1 MFTEGYQK
9 CGQVFSVPMFTKPMV
24 MLVGPEV
31 LGHFFKATD
40 EQMSQQEVYQFNVP
54 TFGRGVVFDVDH
66 TIRREQFRWFAEAL
80 KPNRLRMYVDQMIA
94 EAEDYFGKWEEEG
107 EVDLLHE
114 LASLLILTASRCL
127 LGKEV
132 REQMFNEVAGLF
144 HDLDMGMQPISVMFP
159 YLPIEAHR
167 KRDAARTTMG
177 EIFKK
182 VIAQRRASGEKQ
194 VDILQAFI
202 DAKYSQAYGG
212 RVSNDEEITGML
224 IAGLFAGQH
233 TSQVTSTWT
242 ALYLHRDENRD
253 TFLRNVMEEQTELM
267 REHGDTLNF
276 DILNQMNNLHW
287 SMKEVLRLHPPLV
300 MLMRYARQ
308 PFKVKTRKG
317 EEHTVPKG
325 AIVATSPTMNH
336 TLDYI
341 FKEPDK
347 FDPLRFGPGREE
359 DKFAPFSFNGFG
371 GGRHSCMGEHFGYM
385 QVKTILSVLVRNFD
399 IELVGDFPVP
409 DFDSMVVGPKGACTA
424 RFRRRKLQVPPA
436 AAEPAAEAAAPAEPA
451 GRSE

>member
-1 MFTEGYQK
+1 
-9 CGQVFSVPMFTKPMV
+9 
-24 MLVGPEV
+24 
-31 LGHFFKATD
+31 
-40 EQMSQQEVYQFNVP
+40 
-54 TFGRGVVFDVDH
+54 
-66 TIRREQFRWFAEAL
+66 
-80 KPNRLRMYVDQMIA
+80 
-94 EAEDYFGKWEEEG
+94 
-107 EVDLLHE
+107 
-114 LASLLILTASRCL
+114 
-127 LGKEV
+127 
-132 REQMFNEVAGLF
+132 
-144 HDLDMGMQPISVMFP
+144 
-159 YLPIEAHR
+159 
-167 KRDAARTTMG
+167 
-177 EIFKK
+177 
-182 VIAQRRASGEKQ
+182 
-194 VDILQAFI
+194 
-202 DAKYSQAYGG
+202 
-212 RVSNDEEITGML
+212 ML